1 MKYRA
6 LGSTGIEVS
15 EIGYGTWG
23 LGGNAYGP
31 VDDNESKKALR
42 RAFEKGINFFDTSD
56 LYGNGH
62 SEQLLGEVFRD
73 VRDAVV
79 IATKGGTL
87 PHSGFYM
94 PQDFSPKYLRNAL
107 EGSLKRLKTDYIDLY
122 QLHSPQIQDIEAN
135 ADILDTLETFKSEG
149 KIKAYGISP
158 RSPQDAII
166 AIQQFRFTV
175 VQVNFNLIDQRAIET
190 GLFKIAAEKN
200 VGIINRTP
208 LVFGYLSGKMT
219 GDERFDGV
227 DHRANWP
234 KEQLK
239 RWAKSPNLFDFLYE
253 NGKQRSAVQ
262 AALLFCL
269 AHREISTVIPGML
282 NVQEVEEDIE
292 VANLPPLNSDEIG
305 KIREIYRT
313 HDFYDRQAKQKGCNT

>member
-1 MKYRA
+1 MKYRM

-15 EIGYGTWG
+15 EVGYGTWG
-23 LGGNAYGP
+23 IGGNAYGR
-31 VDDNESKKALR
+31 VDDEESKKALQF
-42 RAFEKGINFFDTSD
+42 AFESGINFYDTAD

-73 VRDAVV
+73 VRDRVI

-94 PQDFSPKYLRNAL
+94 PQDFSSRHLREAL

-122 QLHSPQIQDIEAN
+122 QLHSPQLLDLEVNTDI
-135 ADILDTLETFKSEG
+135 IDTLETFKSEG
-149 KIKAYGISP
+149 KIRSYGISP
-158 RSPQDAII
+158 RSPQDAVA
-166 AIQQFRFTV
+166 AIQQFGFAV
-175 VQVNFNLIDQRAIET
+175 IQVNFNLIDQRATET

-219 GDERFDGV
+219 GNEQFNGI

-239 RWAKSPNLFDFLYE
+239 RWAESPNLFDFLYE
-253 NGKQRSAVQ
+253 KDKGRTAVQ

-269 AHREISTVIPGML
+269 AHKEISTVIPGML
-282 NVQEVEEDIE
+282 KSGEVEENVKASE
-292 VANLPPLNSDEIG
+292 LPPISKAEIE
-305 KIREIYRT
+305 KVTEIYRN
-313 HDFYDRQAKQKGCNT
+313 HEFYDKNAKSRGRLR